1 MGLTS
6 CCVSR
11 VDVVSV
17 SKLVATTL
25 DLTRAAPFLARPYSF
40 FLLLEASCSSQT
52 DSLSSAVAASLPVD
66 FLITSLALDNIL
78 MAQRMQ
84 TYESFCGRFI
94 I

>member
-17 SKLVATTL
+17 SGLVATTL

-52 DSLSSAVAASLPVD
+52 DSLSSAVAASRLFD
-66 FLITSLALDNIL
+66 HIL
-78 MAQRMQ
+78 GTGQHSDGTKDADL
-84 TYESFCGRFI
+84 
-94 I
+94 